1 MTRFTRQFLAFQ
13 ACLTRLKA
21 RLGFCCTFRLKID
34 SAQLSFFLPVIL
46 NQRNIAWT
54 DIGAGAAFDT
64 VIDIMRARFF
74 MIAALAIPVKLLRQ
88 QLRRTGIRAGA
99 AADTGLLFLRCSH
112 FAGGRRQNTVGNFY
126 HRHVEGGQG
135 KAHEWPAHDH
145 HLTRTRLE
153 TDLAQQVTDRGTKT
167 PPDIARLRNR
177 IAGQRDHALG
187 DGFTINNRTLNRPGG
202 TDVLHQ
208 DANIG

>member
-1 MTRFTRQFLAFQ
+1 MTRFTFGYFLLWRFRLTCFNACSGSVAFTVIAACNALLRFFMTRFTRQFLAFQ

-64 VIDIMRARFF
+64 VIDIMRTRFF

-88 QLRRTGIRAGA
+88 QLR
-99 AADTGLLFLRCSH
+99 LR
-112 FAGGRRQNTVGNFY
+112 GY
-126 HRHVEGGQG
+126 
-135 KAHEWPAHDH
+135 
-145 HLTRTRLE
+145 
-153 TDLAQQVTDRGTKT
+153 
-167 PPDIARLRNR
+167 R
-177 IAGQRDHALG
+177 IALPAVQPFRWRQA
-187 DGFTINNRTLNRPGG
+187 PEYSW
-202 TDVLHQ
+202 
-208 DANIG
+208 